1 METISQEPERLAS
14 PSSLMLEPDPPA
26 LATDLED
33 SFFETRRLRHDGWD
47 GAKMAAFCGRLA
59 ETGIVT
65 YACHHAGMSAQ
76 SAYGLR
82 HRNPVFAKAWQLA
95 LSMARNRL
103 SDELLARSLKGGAE
117 QLLRDG
123 AIVAERHNFDNK
135 LAFAILRRLDR
146 LAEFGTAFG
155 PRPAAEAQLVA
166 PAANGKWQDLLDALS
181 DNRDEDALVL
191 LAPSKVDSEVD
202 NPPIAMLAS
211 ESLIDDRVWQE
222 WNSDEWRTNFPPPP
236 DFDGAEDGDWQDE
249 EYSRSLTDDE
259 FAALVASGRAEGPVI
274 LIYEEDVVARDAY
287 FAALAPP
294 ASQIIREAGASHR
307 AEGEPA
313 PVPLSSEPDRFPCEA
328 LGPADDAA
336 RPPLL
341 GKVARSAG
349 GNTSSPFTKPPKPP
363 KSEPPATPARSS
375 GGARK
380 SGENP

>member
-1 METISQEPERLAS
+1 MKNINHEPEPLSPLALNI
-14 PSSLMLEPDPPA
+14 PEPDPPA

-65 YACHHAGMSAQ
+65 YACHHAEMSAQ

-82 HRNPVFAKAWQLA
+82 HRNPLFAKAWQLA

-146 LAEFGTAFG
+146 LAEFGTSFG
-155 PRPAAEAQLVA
+155 PRPAAAAQLVA

-259 FAALVASGRAEGPVI
+259 FAALIAAGRAEGPVI

-287 FAALAPP
+287 FAALAPS
-294 ASQIIREAGASHR
+294 ASQIIRDAGASHR
-307 AEGEPA
+307 TEGEPA
-313 PVPLSSEPDRFPCEA
+313 PAPPSSEPNYFPCEA
-328 LGPADDAA
+328 LGLTDDVSP
-336 RPPLL
+336 PPLP
-341 GKVARSAG
+341 GKVARSAVG
-349 GNTSSPFTKPPKPP
+349 GTSSTFTKPPKPP

-375 GGARK
+375 GGANK
-380 SGENP
+380 SGDIP